1 MNLPHSKRNFGLDFI
16 RALAI
21 SLVVISH
28 TSLLIFPKSNHII
41 LTFIKTL
48 GAIGVDLFFVLSGF
62 LIGGIILKLIN
73 KNKFNS
79 GDLINFWIRRL
90 FRTLPNYYLILIINI
105 GIFLCLKESL
115 PQNIDSYFL
124 FLQNFSNP
132 HPNFFTEAWSLSV
145 EEYAYLLVPL
155 TLYFCLSFFKNT
167 DRNKLFLY
175 VTVILILVF
184 LGIKIN
190 YFYTAHINTYTEWSA
205 SFRKVVVYRMDAIY
219 VGFLV
224 IYFIKKIL
232 ISLKSL
238 RMP

>member
-1 MNLPHSKRNFGLDFI
+1 M
-16 RALAI
+16 
-21 SLVVISH
+21 
-28 TSLLIFPKSNHII
+28 T
-41 LTFIKTL
+41 
-48 GAIGVDLFFVLSGF
+48 
-62 LIGGIILKLIN
+62 IN

-184 LGIKIN
+184 LGGIQ
-190 YFYTAHINTYTEWSA
+190 
-205 SFRKVVVYRMDAIY
+205 
-219 VGFLV
+219 
-224 IYFIKKIL
+224 
-232 ISLKSL
+232 
-238 RMP
+238 